1 MGFSPLTA
9 AANASEFN
17 AISARNAGCDIV
29 VIAGNAA
36 QVRGQFQ
43 EVRGLS
49 AGASVPVVIVAQPA
63 DKGSLDAL
71 AADGRTTVLGA
82 DISDE
87 AFQAGVDAL
96 VTKALGGRIGAGDS
110 SRYVNEGVDALTR
123 IGLAS
128 SDIFNIADAEPG
140 LIDALR
146 TQEGPVKAAVA
157 SLLAM
162 IDSTRAQRAVI
173 DAALA
178 AQGDEQA
185 MLFGPVADGARRF
198 GSKATTAQSDA
209 IRELVRTSMGPVADA
224 ASAAFGAL
232 SLPSSEAVDLIIK
245 SRVPGKK
252 ADAAPA
258 ADVDGD
264 SGMAAD
270 DAAGDEKPA
279 EAAPGDV

>member
-1 MGFSPLTA
+1 
-9 AANASEFN
+9 
-17 AISARNAGCDIV
+17 
-29 VIAGNAA
+29 
-36 QVRGQFQ
+36 
-43 EVRGLS
+43 
-49 AGASVPVVIVAQPA
+49 
-63 DKGSLDAL
+63 
-71 AADGRTTVLGA
+71 
-82 DISDE
+82 
-87 AFQAGVDAL
+87 
-96 VTKALGGRIGAGDS
+96 
-110 SRYVNEGVDALTR
+110 
-123 IGLAS
+123 
-128 SDIFNIADAEPG
+128 
-140 LIDALR
+140 
-146 TQEGPVKAAVA
+146 
-157 SLLAM
+157 M

-209 IRELVRTSMGPVADA
+209 IRELVRTSTGPVADA

-264 SGMAAD
+264 SGKAAD
-270 DAAGDEKPA
+270 DAGGENKPA

>member
-1 MGFSPLTA
+1 
-9 AANASEFN
+9 
-17 AISARNAGCDIV
+17 
-29 VIAGNAA
+29 
-36 QVRGQFQ
+36 
-43 EVRGLS
+43 
-49 AGASVPVVIVAQPA
+49 VVIVAQPA

-82 DISDE
+82 DISDD
-87 AFQAGVDAL
+87 AFRAGVDAL
-96 VTKALGGRIGAGDS
+96 VSKALGGRIGAADS
-110 SRYVNEGVDALTR
+110 SRYVNEGLDALTR

-128 SDIFNIADAEPG
+128 DDVFSIADAEPG

-146 TQEGPVKAAVA
+146 TQEGQVKASVA

-252 ADAAPA
+252 ADAVPE

-264 SGMAAD
+264 SGKAAD
-270 DAAGDEKPA
+270 DAGGEDKPA